1 MMYERSDLL
10 RHALGGVDS
19 DLIEAAGES
28 AARPVR
34 TRRIRW
40 AAVAAAFV
48 LLLSAAWALPRF
60 LTSPRGVPVETAP
73 EREYRWRVEDGR
85 FASYVPGRVIE
96 EARVGERLGAVTVT
110 AGWMRRGE
118 SESVE
123 RLRAEVC
130 AIRGVDADV
139 AVCVRFLDPGDALT
153 TTHFYTLLNPAAD
166 TTPVQEYRIRRES
179 GTAPDGS
186 VEE

>member
-10 RHALGGVDS
+10 RRALGGVDA
-19 DLIEAAGES
+19 DLIEAADES
-28 AARPVR
+28 AARPAR
-34 TRRIRW
+34 TGWVRW
-40 AAVAAAFV
+40 AAAAAVV
-48 LLLSAAWALPRF
+48 LLLGAALTLPRF
-60 LTSPRGVPVETAP
+60 LEAPRGVPAETAP
-73 EREYRWRVEDGR
+73 DREYRWRVEDGR
-85 FASYVPGRVIE
+85 YAAYVPGRVIE

-110 AGWMRRGE
+110 AGWTARGE
-118 SESVE
+118 AVTAE

-153 TTHFYTLLNPAAD
+153 TTHYYTLLNPAAD
-166 TTPVQEYRIRRES
+166 TTPVQAYRIRRES

-186 VEE
+186 TEE

>member
-10 RHALGGVDS
+10 RRALGGVDAE
-19 DLIEAAGES
+19 LIEAADERT
-28 AARPVR
+28 ARPAR
-34 TRRIRW
+34 LLRQRW
-40 AAVAAAFV
+40 AAAAAAFV
-48 LLLSAAWALPRF
+48 LLLGAAWALPRF

-73 EREYRWRVEDGR
+73 EREYRWRVEGGR

-110 AGWMRRGE
+110 AGWTARGE

-130 AIRGVDADV
+130 AIRGVGADV

-153 TTHFYTLLNPAAD
+153 TTHYYTLLNPAAD

-179 GTAPDGS
+179 GEASDGS